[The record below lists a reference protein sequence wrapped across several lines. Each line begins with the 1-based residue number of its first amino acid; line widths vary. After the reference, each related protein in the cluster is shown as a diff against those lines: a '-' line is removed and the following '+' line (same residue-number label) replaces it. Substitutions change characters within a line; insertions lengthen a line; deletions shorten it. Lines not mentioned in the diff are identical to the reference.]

1 MIEGR
6 VIFHVDADAFFASVE
21 QLTDPRLKGKP
32 VVVCGLPLEHG
43 VVTAASY
50 EARPYGVEAGIPVAL
65 ARKLLPDGYFVPV
78 NIPKYLF
85 FSTRLLSIYLQ
96 VTPRVE
102 AYSVDEVFLDLTG
115 EADPWCRAVDLKRQI
130 ARETGLTV
138 SVGIGPNK
146 LVPKIASDLDKP
158 DGLTMVLPEQLP
170 QVLGPLP
177 VERCPGI
184 GPKTAAYLKALGIVT
199 FADLAEVPLAQL
211 RRWFGKNGE
220 KLYWAARGVDET
232 PVVTLDQ
239 SPPLKSKGHEITFD
253 RPLGSADEVQAVI
266 WELSGR
272 LCFEL
277 RSQQRLAGGIRLK
290 LKPVIGKAVTRQTR
304 LTAATADDAV
314 IARAAFQLYQRE
326 NLTNLRGLGI
336 CGIYLV
342 SSAAVLEQ
350 LPLFE
355 EVSQRGHRLQTVM
368 DQLKRKY
375 GEGILVPALNLLAS
389 EPKGSG
395 KR

>member
-158 DGLTMVLPEQLP
+158 DGLTHGFAGTGPTGIRAFTGGTVPGNRAEDCGVPEGIGDRHFRRFGGGASGP
-170 QVLGPLP
+170 IATVVWEERGEAVLG
-177 VERCPGI
+177 CPGSRRNPCGDA
-184 GPKTAAYLKALGIVT
+184 GPV
-199 FADLAEVPLAQL
+199 
-211 RRWFGKNGE
+211 
-220 KLYWAARGVDET
+220 
-232 PVVTLDQ
+232 
-239 SPPLKSKGHEITFD
+239 
-253 RPLGSADEVQAVI
+253 
-266 WELSGR
+266 
-272 LCFEL
+272 
-277 RSQQRLAGGIRLK
+277 
-290 LKPVIGKAVTRQTR
+290 
-304 LTAATADDAV
+304 ATAEK
-314 IARAAFQLYQRE
+314 QR
-326 NLTNLRGLGI
+326 
-336 CGIYLV
+336 
-342 SSAAVLEQ
+342 
-350 LPLFE
+350 P
-355 EVSQRGHRLQTVM
+355 
-368 DQLKRKY
+368 
-375 GEGILVPALNLLAS
+375 
-389 EPKGSG
+389 
-395 KR
+395 